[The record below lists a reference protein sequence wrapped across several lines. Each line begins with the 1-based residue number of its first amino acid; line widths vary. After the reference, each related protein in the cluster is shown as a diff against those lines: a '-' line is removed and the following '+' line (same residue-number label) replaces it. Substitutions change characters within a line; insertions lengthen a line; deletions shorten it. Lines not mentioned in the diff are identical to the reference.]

1 MKLSIEFCW
10 GVHNLGFIDR
20 VSFIS
25 ILCYLNR
32 FSAFYKTH
40 GAYVKMEYEHISDS
54 SKISEVSDVLIN
66 IIHILVNRKMGILM
80 LLVIKTFGL
89 KDFMNYVGRPIFIL
103 FSKMKCFIL
112 SLTRR
117 GLPLLHFAHKPIWPL
132 LTENSYCEHLYPGG
146 KRNWIWQYM
155 IQE

>member
-1 MKLSIEFCW
+1 
-10 GVHNLGFIDR
+10 
-20 VSFIS
+20 
-25 ILCYLNR
+25 
-32 FSAFYKTH
+32 
-40 GAYVKMEYEHISDS
+40 
-54 SKISEVSDVLIN
+54 
-66 IIHILVNRKMGILM
+66 M